1 MKTKIFKIL
10 KVKIAFLTI
19 WFLLALPVKAITDSH
34 LRIDSFLTDG
44 VFVVPAGVTSVTFE
58 GWGAG
63 GTNGTD
69 GTMNGAGG
77 GGAYMKTTIPVSE
90 GQEYSIVVG
99 QGHPELNGNGG
110 DSSVSLGETVY
121 LLAKGGKGGG
131 SNGSYGGLA
140 SEGVGDIGF
149 NGGDGAR
156 AEGSASKWGGSGAGD
171 KEDSLWFY
179 LPYPPG
185 DSFGGAGFARKLY
198 GAGGNA
204 LLGQINKGTEGI
216 VRATYSITVEDFPV
230 VKSRNWGRTKA
241 SSTNHPIN
249 MPLGI
254 QEGELLIIAF
264 SGPQGEHDI
273 VSDDSVDWVK
283 LISTTSGSIT
293 GSIFYKIAEGNDT
306 ATVVSSANAGSA
318 HISFRIAAAGI
329 PTVSSFANTGTNP
342 NPPLHD
348 TGAESNYLWL
358 TAITR
363 KGSSIFSNG
372 VNGMPANYK
381 DFLYL
386 SGIGA
391 VDPEISVAGRHL
403 ESHEE
408 DPGSFTAISSP
419 YVAFTLAVPYQKPLM
434 VASSADD
441 LTIREAQSKTFEISL
456 DRKPDNDVIV
466 DFDYDSDDL
475 ILNKDTLTFT
485 TLNWMDPQTVT
496 VTALNDGLE
505 IQERQA
511 NITLLVSSLDNNYN
525 NFEAEDITVT
535 IQNNRA
541 ATISIVAPLSGAV
554 VSEKIEIQINVDDDY
569 ETLGVQLKLDDQV
582 WGPEYPPDSWPLLWD
597 TAEIAD
603 GDYLLTAV
611 ARDDGGSY
619 STSSAVAL
627 TVRNDVLAR
636 QISGGGRIRKKEKL
650 QAPLPVSSTTQQTIM
665 AYPRDLKLGLLGDDV
680 LRLQVFLNG
689 QGFPVASTGPGS
701 SGQETT
707 YFGPATQAALIRYQ
721 QANKI
726 VPAVGYFGS
735 ITQTQVYLTEAGLS
749 KSDPDLRLIGSM
761 SGSSSPHHFATTL
774 FFGLNHPDVRE
785 LQQFLNNDPDTLITK
800 TGPGSPN
807 QETLYFGQ
815 LTLDAVRRFQ
825 RKYNLAR
832 PQDPG
837 YGRVGPLTRAK
848 LNELAGW

>member
-10 KVKIAFLTI
+10 KVTIAFLTA

-63 GTNGTD
+63 GTNGSEETIV
-69 GTMNGAGG
+69 GAGG
-77 GGAYMKTTIPVSE
+77 GGAYMKATILVSE

-171 KEDSLWFY
+171 KEDSLLFY

-204 LLGQINKGTEGI
+204 LLGQTNKGTEGI
-216 VRATYSITVEDFPV
+216 VRATYTITVDDFPV

-273 VSDDSVDWVK
+273 VSDDSVDWIK

-329 PTVSSFANTGTNP
+329 PTVSSFANNGDNP

-348 TGAESNYLWL
+348 TGAENNYLWL
-358 TAITR
+358 TMIAK
-363 KGSSIFSNG
+363 KGSSVPVNG
-372 VNGMPANYK
+372 VYNMPENYK

-391 VDPEISVAGRHL
+391 TDPEISVAGRHL
-403 ESHEE
+403 ESLEE
-408 DPGSFTAISSP
+408 DPGSFTANVSR
-419 YVAFTLAVPYQKPLM
+419 YAAFTLAVPYQKPLM
-434 VASSADD
+434 VASSAVD

-456 DRKPDNDVIV
+456 DRKPDNEVIV

-535 IQNNRA
+535 ILNNRA
-541 ATISIVAPLSGAV
+541 ATVSIAAPLPGAV

-582 WGPEYPPDSWPLLWD
+582 WGPEYPPDNWPLLWD
-597 TAEIAD
+597 TANIAN
-603 GDYLLTAV
+603 GDYLLTV
-611 ARDDGGSY
+611 VVRDDGGSY
-619 STSSAVAL
+619 TTSDPVAL
-627 TVRNDVLAR
+627 TICNQVLSNSSAKPR
-636 QISGGGRIRKKEKL
+636 QGSGGSRKIKIK
-650 QAPLPVSSTTQQTIM
+650 SSSPKSSVVTV
-665 AYPRDLKLGLLGDDV
+665 YPRDLKLGLSGDDV
-680 LRLQVFLNG
+680 RRLQIFLNA
-689 QGFPVASTGPGS
+689 QGFLVSSVGPGS
-701 SGQETT
+701 VGQETT

-721 QANKI
+721 QTHDI
-726 VPAVGYFGS
+726 VPAVGYFGP
-735 ITQTQVYLTEAGLS
+735 ITQTQVYLTETGVSKVGPDPSLTAVSYGKSLS
-749 KSDPDLRLIGSM
+749 YR
-761 SGSSSPHHFATTL
+761 FATPL
-774 FFGLNHPDVRE
+774 FLGLNHPDVQE
-785 LQQFLNNDPDTLITK
+785 LQRFLNSDSDTLIAEI
-800 TGPGSPN
+800 GPGSLS
-807 QETLYFGQ
+807 QETVYFGQ
-815 LTLDAVRRFQ
+815 LTLDAVKRFQ
-825 RKYNLAR
+825 QKYNLAQ

-837 YGRVGPLTRAK
+837 YGHVGPLTRGK
-848 LNELAGW
+848 LNELTQKL

>member
-69 GTMNGAGG
+69 GATNGAGG
-77 GGAYMKTTIPVSE
+77 GAAYMKATVPVSE
-90 GQEYSIVVG
+90 GQEYAIVVG
-99 QGHPELNGNGG
+99 QGNPEANGNGG

-131 SNGSYGGLA
+131 SNGGLGGLV
-140 SEGVGDIGF
+140 SEGIGDTGF
-149 NGGDGAR
+149 NGANGVRGA
-156 AEGSASKWGGSGAGD
+156 GSAMKYGGSAAGD
-171 KEDSLWFY
+171 SEDSQGSL
-179 LPYPPG
+179 PG
-185 DSFGGAGFARKLY
+185 DFFGGTSLTRKAY
-198 GAGGNA
+198 GAGGNFQQYIA
-204 LLGQINKGTEGI
+204 NAGTAGI
-216 VRATYSITVEDFPV
+216 VRATYSITIDDFPV
-230 VKSRNWGRTKA
+230 VKSRNWGRTKT

-249 MPLGI
+249 MPTGI
-254 QEGELLIIAF
+254 QEGDLLIIAF
-264 SGPQGEHDI
+264 SGPPGDHDV
-273 VSDDSVDWVK
+273 VSDGLVDWVK
-283 LISTTSGSIT
+283 LISITPGSGVAGT
-293 GSIFYKIAEGNDT
+293 IFYKMAEGNDA
-306 ATVVSSANAGSA
+306 ATVVTSVSGGSA

-329 PTVSSFANTGTNP
+329 PTVSGLSDVSSDP
-342 NPPLHD
+342 NPLLHD
-348 TGAESNYLWL
+348 AGIEANHLWL
-358 TAITR
+358 TAVMK
-363 KGSSIFSNG
+363 KGISNYQSEVRG
-372 VNGMPANYK
+372 IPTNYK

-386 SGIGA
+386 SGTSGTN
-391 VDPEISVAGRHL
+391 PEISVASRHL
-403 ESHEE
+403 RSQEE
-408 DPGSFTAISSP
+408 DPERFTALPAAHS
-419 YVAFTLAVPYQKPLM
+419 VFTLAIPYQMPSM
-434 VASSADD
+434 VLPTPGA
-441 LTIREAQSKTFEISL
+441 LTIIESQNETFEITL
-456 DRKPDNDVIV
+456 DREPSHGVIV
-466 DFDYDSDDL
+466 NFSYDSDDL
-475 ILNKDTLTFT
+475 NIDKNSLTFT
-485 TLNWMDPQTVT
+485 PLNWSDPQVVT

-505 IQERQA
+505 VDERQA
-511 NITLLVSSLDNNYN
+511 SIVLAVSSLDNNYN